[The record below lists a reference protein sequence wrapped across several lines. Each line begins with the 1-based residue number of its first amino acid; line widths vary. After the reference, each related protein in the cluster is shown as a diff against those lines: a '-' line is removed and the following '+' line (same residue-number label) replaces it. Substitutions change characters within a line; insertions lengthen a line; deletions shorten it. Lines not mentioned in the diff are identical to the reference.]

1 MALSDSYNK
10 LLLCSRQVFLLSTRS
25 YRGEV
30 TSGTVLSLLSS
41 SSSLLLYFSMHCPV
55 HPVMLSPISGP
66 IALKE
71 DANLLTE
78 LGVLANSGHSVI
90 ILLLLLLL

>member
-1 MALSDSYNK
+1 
-10 LLLCSRQVFLLSTRS
+10 
-25 YRGEV
+25 
-30 TSGTVLSLLSS
+30 
-41 SSSLLLYFSMHCPV
+41 MHCPV

-71 DANLLTE
+71 DANLFTE
-78 LGVLANSGHSVI
+78 LGVVANSGHSVI

>member
-1 MALSDSYNK
+1 MEEK
-10 LLLCSRQVFLLSTRS
+10 LLQGQYFPCYHHHHRYKF
-25 YRGEV
+25 
-30 TSGTVLSLLSS
+30 
-41 SSSLLLYFSMHCPV
+41 YFSMHCPV

-71 DANLLTE
+71 DANLFTE
-78 LGVLANSGHSVI
+78 LGVVANSGHSVI

>member
-1 MALSDSYNK
+1 
-10 LLLCSRQVFLLSTRS
+10 
-25 YRGEV
+25 
-30 TSGTVLSLLSS
+30 
-41 SSSLLLYFSMHCPV
+41 MHCPV
-55 HPVMLSPISGP
+55 YPVMLSPISGP